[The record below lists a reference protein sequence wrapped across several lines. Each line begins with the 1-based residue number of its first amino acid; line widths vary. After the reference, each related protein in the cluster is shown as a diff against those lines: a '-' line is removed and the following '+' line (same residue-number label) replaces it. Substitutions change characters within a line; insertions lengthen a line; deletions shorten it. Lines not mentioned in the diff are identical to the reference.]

1 MENVELWSRL
11 RRRRLNFTFSIFNF
25 TRRVCGRAGRR
36 KTCAHT
42 RNISLLRIVFTTVR
56 ASDLPCTAERLPLG
70 GQEFFPGGATIL
82 PRPASTPLLYHSP
95 FPLAHGFLP
104 LFSPTVRRDR
114 FYRIVSPKPDS
125 TREKVTFSLATP
137 SPRRITLT
145 RFQDGS
151 MYRERISY
159 VRRNLRVGKLRLRQG
174 RDFNAEHSTG
184 AQQRHTNRN
193 NWFHGH
199 GCLTANSDSHAG
211 L

>member
-1 MENVELWSRL
+1 MSRAGEV
-11 RRRRLNFTFSIFNF
+11 RVR
-25 TRRVCGRAGRR
+25 RRVCGRAGRR

-42 RNISLLRIVFTTVR
+42 RNISLLRIVFPTVR
-56 ASDLPCTAERLPLG
+56 ESDLPCTSERLPLG
-70 GQEFFPGGATIL
+70 GQEFFPGGAAIL
-82 PRPASTPLLYHSP
+82 PRPDSTPLPYHSP

-159 VRRNLRVGKLRLRQG
+159 ARRNLRVGKLRLRQG
-174 RDFNAEHSTG
+174 RDFDAEASERK
-184 AQQRHTNRN
+184 QNKNDRECR
-193 NWFHGH
+193 FHVSH
-199 GCLTANSDSHAG
+199 YPYQTSSVDESSIVQLFLCLRLRQT
-211 L
+211 LI